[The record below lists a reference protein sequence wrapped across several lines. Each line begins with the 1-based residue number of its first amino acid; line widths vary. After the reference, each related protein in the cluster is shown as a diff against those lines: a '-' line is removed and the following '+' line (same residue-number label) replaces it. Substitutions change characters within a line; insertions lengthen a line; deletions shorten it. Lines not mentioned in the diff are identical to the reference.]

1 MTSCKEGGD
10 TSSEAAVMNAAGEE
24 TAVDSDRQSAAESE
38 LCRMLTCTS
47 SDRRKIEQA
56 LASKLLYK
64 TPSAYSLRHDINKPP
79 Q

>member
-10 TSSEAAVMNAAGEE
+10 TCSSAEAAAACEE

>member
-10 TSSEAAVMNAAGEE
+10 TCSAVEAAAACEE
-24 TAVDSDRQSAAESE
+24 TAVDSDQQSAAESE

-56 LASKLLYK
+56 LAKKLLYK